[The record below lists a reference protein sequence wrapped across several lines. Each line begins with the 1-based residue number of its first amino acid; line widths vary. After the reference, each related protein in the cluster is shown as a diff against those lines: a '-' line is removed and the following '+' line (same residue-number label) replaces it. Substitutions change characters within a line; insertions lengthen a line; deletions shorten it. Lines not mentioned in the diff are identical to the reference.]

1 MKMNLF
7 FTLDFHF
14 FSLLFS
20 FVQIIWLVNRMWV
33 VWGKD
38 IYLWTLLVFSEGY
51 MYFWSFSLLPSFQIW
66 NCIYRRFVY
75 IYKIVR
81 QVMFNALL
89 NGYYAGVIPCLFA
102 QVLCL
107 VQSFLHSCILIW
119 SLTSPSLFI
128 SLDLRSWF
136 RPFQLN

>member
-14 FSLLFS
+14 ISLLFS

-51 MYFWSFSLLPSFQIW
+51 MYFWSFSLLPAFQIS

-102 QVLCL
+102 QV
-107 VQSFLHSCILIW
+107 QSFLHSCILIW
-119 SLTSPSLFI
+119 SLTSLFI

-136 RPFQLN
+136 SPFQLK